1 MSPLRR
7 LTPADRETAFRVPDP
22 EPRRRT
28 LAVVAAAAGVAVVLS
43 VTVAALIFTKHES
56 VHRAQIRDAD
66 VLAFVKS
73 FVTNYTSPD
82 PFHANDYANSVLAQG
97 TGKFAKAFDESIDGI
112 VIQVAQAERGFG
124 AVQEIGIERW
134 NDDASVDV
142 IAVAMMTTKMPDGK
156 PIESP
161 SRWVVTAT
169 KEGEQWKVS
178 DLKQVI

>member
-7 LTPADRETAFRVPDP
+7 LESADVETFRMPDP
-22 EPRRRT
+22 QPRHRM
-28 LAVVAAAAGVAVVLS
+28 LAW
-43 VTVAALIFTKHES
+43 VAALASIAVFGSAMLAAVVFAKHDT

-66 VLAFVKS
+66 VLEFVRS

-82 PFHANDYANSVLAQG
+82 PFNANDYANSVLAKG
-97 TGKFAKAFDESIDGI
+97 TGQFAKDFEKNMNAV

-124 AVQEIGIERW
+124 NVQQLGIERW
-134 NDDASVDV
+134 NTDGSADV
-142 IAVAMMTTKMPDGK
+142 VAVAMMSTKMPDGK
-156 PIESP
+156 TIESG

-178 DLKQVI
+178 NLIQVI